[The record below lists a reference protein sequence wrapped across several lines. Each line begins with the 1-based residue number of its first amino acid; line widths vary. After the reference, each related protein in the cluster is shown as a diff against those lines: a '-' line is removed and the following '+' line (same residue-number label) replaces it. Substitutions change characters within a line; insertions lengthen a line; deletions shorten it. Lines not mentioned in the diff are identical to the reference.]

1 MRRDSNAHRQKYAL
15 SVAGGGHGHEHEK
28 QCHRAQDHR
37 VHPDIQSAAPVEH
50 AMRVLRR
57 GWMGALVILALAAG
71 VPDATATNA
80 TEAWTALKRERAIV
94 LWLEARRLGDL
105 RRWAANGTPGALD
118 ALEMVS
124 GDAPVGSHLAQQD
137 LCVPTPPSEQDTN
150 PNVPSAGG

>member
-1 MRRDSNAHRQKYAL
+1 
-15 SVAGGGHGHEHEK
+15 
-28 QCHRAQDHR
+28 
-37 VHPDIQSAAPVEH
+37 
-50 AMRVLRR
+50 
-57 GWMGALVILALAAG
+57 MGALVILALAAG